1 MSHDAHDEH
10 MRHEDLIGT
19 VEAARLIGR
28 SPRTIHRL
36 VHSGV
41 LAPAVVA
48 PGGNSGVYLFKRSDI
63 ELHAALGGSAPLDLD
78 HAPTALEPVAQ

>member
-1 MSHDAHDEH
+1 MRVMRHDEH

-63 ELHAALGGSAPLDLD
+63 ERIARGEA
-78 HAPTALEPVAQ
+78 VA